1 MNKIVKTDIILIG
14 DVFMVWIWLGLV
26 ITLTLIEILTTNLV
40 TIWYIASA
48 LIALV
53 LSFVVD
59 SYLIQFSVFVI
70 VGTVLLFTTRD
81 YFFKILIKNKE
92 KTNLD
97 RVVGMIAIVTQEIS
111 KNRPGEV
118 KVDGKKWT
126 AISNKKIKVDSTVKV
141 LEIDGVKLKVEEVSE

>member
-1 MNKIVKTDIILIG
+1 
-14 DVFMVWIWLGLV
+14 MVWIWLGLV

-48 LIALV
+48 LVALV
-53 LSFVVD
+53 LSLFID

-70 VGTVLLFTTRD
+70 MGTILLFTTRD
-81 YFFKILIKNKE
+81 YLLKLLVKNKE

-97 RVVGMIAIVTQEIS
+97 RVIGMIAIVTEEIS
-111 KNRPGEV
+111 KNKPGEV

-126 AISNKKIKVDSTVKV
+126 AVANKKIKVDSTVKV
-141 LEIDGVKLKVEEVSE
+141 LEIDGVKLKVEEVNE